1 MWQCQKKNLEALS
14 CRLEDRALVRQ
25 CQYHASLTTPGM
37 VQHEMG
43 IITARHCYGCVVVYF
58 GQCTYTHTHSLTM
71 LVYMRVVVYFR
82 QCTYTHTHSL
92 TMLVY
97 MRVVV

>member
-1 MWQCQKKNLEALS
+1 
-14 CRLEDRALVRQ
+14 
-25 CQYHASLTTPGM
+25 M
-37 VQHEMG
+37 VQHETG
-43 IITARHCYGCVVVYF
+43 IMTARHCNGCVVVYF

-92 TMLVY
+92 TMLL
-97 MRVVV
+97 

>member
-1 MWQCQKKNLEALS
+1 MQDTEEEGLGDLVMCSYVRWTDRWQCQKKNLEAFS

-43 IITARHCYGCVVVYF
+43 IITVIWKRF
-58 GQCTYTHTHSLTM
+58 IRSL
-71 LVYMRVVVYFR
+71 
-82 QCTYTHTHSL
+82 
-92 TMLVY
+92 
-97 MRVVV
+97 